1 MLVSTVGRVNRQSPS
16 ARRAHCRFLASTILV
31 VVPGVALAQAEPAAA
46 PTGTSAT
53 PSLPNTTTAPP
64 TAAPNGVAD
73 IVVTATRSSESLS
86 KVAASVTAI
95 SGDAIGAGGIKDI
108 GSLSS
113 AVPNLS
119 VGDQFGVNRTFIRG
133 IGLTSIDLGADG
145 AVAFLQDGA
154 IIARPAAQLAGF
166 YDIDRVE
173 VLRGP
178 QGTLYGRGAT
188 AGAINLITK
197 RPTEELSGY
206 ANASY
211 GNYNAV
217 TLEGGVGG
225 PIVGD
230 KIMVRVSGKY
240 DRRDGYGKNLFTG
253 NDVDNRNAYAI
264 RASVLV
270 KPFEDFEILV
280 SGEHF
285 HEHDND
291 YAFHYFGPTIAPDNP
306 LGAVFGGNTLISYSA
321 KQGVAPNFRKI
332 YSDQDALNRRNGN
345 SVTATIDWRPDNW
358 DVKSITSYHDFS
370 RFNRDDLDVT
380 NVQAFGQ
387 NNYTEKSKTVSQ
399 EFLGTYKTARFDA
412 LFGATY
418 FHEQL
423 FGEVRVPLTNLGV
436 LLGLPANALNDQFYL
451 QSGTVDI
458 DAYGIY
464 GQGSYLVTDE
474 LKITAGA
481 RYSYEKRTG
490 VGSFQ
495 FLNFVPT
502 DKSKGWGAVT
512 PTVQAS
518 YQLTDQTL
526 LYASVTRG
534 FKSGVINVGSENA
547 VINPEYAWGYE
558 AGVKSSAFDNRLA
571 GSLAAF
577 YIDYSNLQVGF
588 VGADS
593 VVTTVNAASARN
605 YGLELE
611 LRARP
616 TQGLSLELF
625 ATYLD
630 ARYTNFTTGDYRQGF
645 ALVNL
650 KGNRLSNAP
659 EFTVRGGANY
669 DIPLGDAGKINIRGD
684 VNWQDRVYF
693 TEFNNADATQA
704 PYATVNAGVRYTT
717 ASGRWSLDLWGR
729 NLTDHFIITNN
740 IVSAPLYSS
749 VRVGSLAPPRTYGV
763 TASVN
768 F

>member
-1 MLVSTVGRVNRQSPS
+1 MLVSKVDRRDQQSPS
-16 ARRAHCRFLASTILV
+16 AILV
-31 VVPGVALAQAEPAAA
+31 RRRLLMSGFLIAVPGVVLAHPVTPAGNTVVSPPPAASAAAA
-46 PTGTSAT
+46 PGE
-53 PSLPNTTTAPP
+53 
-64 TAAPNGVAD
+64 GVAD

-95 SGDAIGAGGIKDI
+95 SGAAIGAGGIKDI

-188 AGAINLITK
+188 AGAINLITR

-206 ANASY
+206 ANATF

-225 PIVGD
+225 PVVGD
-230 KIMVRVSGKY
+230 KIMVRISGKY

-253 NDVDNRNAYAI
+253 NDVDDRNAYAVRGSI
-264 RASVLV
+264 LF
-270 KPFEDFEILV
+270 KPIQDLELLV

-291 YAFHYFGPTIAPDNP
+291 YAFHYFGPTVAPDNP
-306 LGAVFGGNTLISYSA
+306 LGAIFGGDTIISRAA
-321 KQGVAPNFRKI
+321 KLGIKPNFRDI
-332 YSDQDALNRRNGN
+332 YSDQDALNRRNGS
-345 SVTATIDWRPDNW
+345 SVTATVDWNRARW
-358 DVKSITSYHDFS
+358 DIKSITSYHDFS
-370 RFNRDDLDVT
+370 RFNRDDLDAT

-387 NNYTEKSKTVSQ
+387 NNYTEKSTTISQ
-399 EFLGTYKTARFDA
+399 ELITNFKSDKFDLLA
-412 LFGATY
+412 GATY
-418 FHEQL
+418 FHEKL

-436 LLGLPANALNDQFYL
+436 LFGLPANTFNNQFYL
-451 QSGTVDI
+451 QSGTVNI

-464 GQGSYLVTDE
+464 GQGRYSITDK

-481 RYSYEKRTG
+481 RYSYEKRRG

-495 FLNFVPT
+495 FLGVVPT
-502 DKSKGWGAVT
+502 DKEKGWGAVT
-512 PTVQAS
+512 PTVQLS
-518 YQLTDQTL
+518 YQVSDQTL
-526 LYASVTRG
+526 LYASATRG
-534 FKSGVINVGSENA
+534 FKSGVINVGSKND

-558 AGVKSSAFDNRLA
+558 AGIKSSAFDRHLA
-571 GSLAAF
+571 GSLAVF
-577 YIDYSNLQVGF
+577 YIDYSDLQVGF

-605 YGLELE
+605 YGVELE
-611 LRARP
+611 LRAHPVSR
-616 TQGLSLELF
+616 LNFDVF
-625 ATYLD
+625 ATYLN
-630 ARYTNFTTGDYRQGF
+630 AKYTNFTTGDYRHGF
-645 ALVNL
+645 ALVSL

-659 EFTVRGGANY
+659 EFTIRGGVNY
-669 DIPLGDAGKINIRGD
+669 DIPLGGAGKINIRSD

-717 ASGRWSLDLWGR
+717 GNGRLSIDVWGR
-729 NLTDHFIITNN
+729 NLTDHYIITNN
-740 IVSAPLYSS
+740 IISAPLYSS
-749 VRVGSLAPPRTYGV
+749 VRVGSLAPPRTFGV

-768 F
+768 Y

>member
-1 MLVSTVGRVNRQSPS
+1 MLATALFGIEQGSAKVGRAWCRWLVS
-16 ARRAHCRFLASTILV
+16 AV
-31 VVPGVALAQAEPAAA
+31 VVALPRIAFAQTEIPPAPA
-46 PTGTSAT
+46 GNSAT
-53 PSLPNTTTAPP
+53 SSLPATSVATPGD
-64 TAAPNGVAD
+64 GVAD
-73 IVVTATRSSESLS
+73 IIITATRSFEQLS

-95 SGDAIGAGGIKDI
+95 SGAAIGAGGIKDI

-188 AGAINLITK
+188 AGAINLITR

-206 ANASY
+206 ADATY

-217 TLEGGVGG
+217 TVEGGVGG

-230 KIMVRVSGKY
+230 KIMMRVSGKY

-253 NDVDNRNAYAI
+253 NNVDDRKAFAI
-264 RASVLV
+264 RASVLL
-270 KPFEDFEILV
+270 KPVDDFQVLV

-285 HEHDND
+285 HEHDNN

-306 LGAVFGGNTLISYSA
+306 LGAVFGGDTIISRAA
-321 KQGVAPNFRKI
+321 KLGVKPNLRDI

-345 SVTATIDWRPDNW
+345 SVTATIDWNPGSW
-358 DVKSITSYHDFS
+358 DVKSITSYHDFN

-387 NNYTEKSKTVSQ
+387 NNYTEASTTVSQ
-399 EFLGTYKTARFDA
+399 EFVGTYKSDRFNA

-418 FHEQL
+418 FHEKL

-436 LLGLPANALNDQFYL
+436 LFGLPANAFNDQFYL
-451 QSGTVDI
+451 QSGTVNI
-458 DAYGIY
+458 DAYGVY
-464 GQGSYLVTDE
+464 GQGSYKITDR

-481 RYSYEKRTG
+481 RYSYEKRRG

-495 FLNFVPT
+495 FLGFVPT
-502 DKSKGWGAVT
+502 DKEKGWGAVT

-518 YQLTDQTL
+518 FQVNDQTL
-526 LYASVTRG
+526 LYASATRG
-534 FKSGVINVGSENA
+534 FKSGVINVGSKND

-558 AGVKSSAFDNRLA
+558 AGVKSSTLDNRLA

-605 YGLELE
+605 YGVELE

-616 TQGLSLELF
+616 TQGLNFELF

-650 KGNRLSNAP
+650 KGNHLSNAP

-669 DIPLGDAGKINIRGD
+669 DIPLGSAGKVNVRGD

-704 PYATVNAGVRYTT
+704 SFASVNAGIRYTT
-717 ASGRWSLDLWGR
+717 ASGRWSLDFWGR

-740 IVSAPLYSS
+740 IISAPLYSS

>member
-1 MLVSTVGRVNRQSPS
+1 MFASALFGVGQRLANTAPTR
-16 ARRAHCRFLASTILV
+16 CRWLASAILV
-31 VVPGVALAQAEPAAA
+31 VLPGVALAQAEPPPA
-46 PTGTSAT
+46 PTGSAAT
-53 PSLPNTTTAPP
+53 PSLPDATSSD
-64 TAAPNGVAD
+64 GVTD
-73 IVVTATRSSESLS
+73 IIVTATRSSESLS

-95 SGDAIGAGGIKDI
+95 SGEAIGAGGIKDI

-188 AGAINLITK
+188 AGAINLITR

-206 ANASY
+206 ANATY

-253 NDVDNRNAYAI
+253 NDVDNRNAYAV
-264 RASVLV
+264 RASILFKPLDDLV
-270 KPFEDFEILV
+270 VLV

-285 HEHDND
+285 HEHDNN
-291 YAFHYFGPTIAPDNP
+291 YAFHYFGPTVAADNP
-306 LGAVFGGNTLISYSA
+306 LGAIFGGDTIISRAA
-321 KQGVAPNFRKI
+321 KLGVKANLRDI

-345 SVTATIDWRPDNW
+345 SVTATIDWSPGNW
-358 DVKSITSYHDFS
+358 DVKSITSYHDFD
-370 RFNRDDLDVT
+370 RFNRDDLDAT

-387 NNYTEKSKTVSQ
+387 NNYTEASKTVSQ
-399 EFLGTYKTARFDA
+399 EFIGTYKSERFDA
-412 LFGATY
+412 LVGATY
-418 FHEQL
+418 FHEKL

-436 LLGLPANALNDQFYL
+436 LFGLPANAFDGQFYL
-451 QSGTVDI
+451 QSGTVNI
-458 DAYGIY
+458 DAYGVY
-464 GQGSYLVTDE
+464 GQGSYLITDK

-481 RYSYEKRTG
+481 RYSYEKRRG

-495 FLNFVPT
+495 FLGLIPT
-502 DKSKGWGAVT
+502 DKEKGWGAVT

-518 YQLTDQTL
+518 YQVDHQTL
-526 LYASVTRG
+526 LYASATRG
-534 FKSGVINVGSENA
+534 FKSGVINVGSKND

-558 AGVKSSAFDNRLA
+558 AGIKSSALDNRLA

-577 YIDYSNLQVGF
+577 YIDYSDLQVGF

-593 VVTTVNAASARN
+593 VVTTVNAAAARN

-616 TQGLSLELF
+616 MPGLSLELF
-625 ATYLD
+625 ATYLN
-630 ARYTNFTTGDYRQGF
+630 AKYTNFTTGDYRQKF

-650 KGNRLSNAP
+650 KGNHLSNAP
-659 EFTVRGGANY
+659 EYTVRGGANY
-669 DIPLGDAGKINIRGD
+669 DILLGDAGKVNIRGD
-684 VNWQDRVYF
+684 INWQDRVYF

-704 PYATVNAGVRYTT
+704 PYATVNAGIRYTT
-717 ASGRWSLDLWGR
+717 ASGRWSLDVWGR
-729 NLTDHFIITNN
+729 NLTDHFIVTNN

>member
-1 MLVSTVGRVNRQSPS
+1 MLESTVSGAISNAPTR
-16 ARRAHCRFLASTILV
+16 RRARHGWLATAVLLS
-31 VVPGVALAQAEPAAA
+31 VPGVALAQAKAPPAGNAATPTEAAA
-46 PTGTSAT
+46 DAT
-53 PSLPNTTTAPP
+53 PSGA
-64 TAAPNGVAD
+64 GVSD
-73 IVVTATRSSESLS
+73 IVVTATRRNESLS
-86 KVAASVTAI
+86 KIPASVTAI
-95 SGDAIGAGGIKDI
+95 SGAAIGAGGIKDI

-188 AGAINLITK
+188 AGAINLITR

-206 ANASY
+206 ANVTY
-211 GNYNAV
+211 GNYNAL

-225 PIVGD
+225 AIVGD

-240 DRRDGYGKNLFTG
+240 DRRDGYGKNLFTR
-253 NDVDNRNAYAI
+253 NDVDNRDAYAI
-264 RASVLV
+264 RASLLL
-270 KPFEDFEILV
+270 KPVEDFEILV

-285 HEHDND
+285 HEHDNN
-291 YAFHYFGPTIAPDNP
+291 YAFHYFGPTVAPDNP
-306 LGAVFGGNTLISYSA
+306 LAAVFGGDTIISRAA
-321 KQGVAPNFRKI
+321 KLGVKPNFRDI
-332 YSDQDALNRRNGN
+332 YSDQDALNRRNGS
-345 SVTATIDWRPDNW
+345 SVTATIDWSPGRW
-358 DVKSITSYHDFS
+358 DLKSITSYHDFS

-387 NNYTEKSKTVSQ
+387 NNYTEQSKTVSQ
-399 EFLGTYKTARFDA
+399 EFVGNFKADRFSA

-418 FHEQL
+418 FHEKL

-436 LLGLPANALNDQFYL
+436 LFGLPANAFNNQFYL
-451 QSGTVDI
+451 QSGIVDI
-458 DAYGIY
+458 DAYGVY
-464 GQGSYLVTDE
+464 GQGTYAVTDK

-495 FLNFVPT
+495 FLSFVPT

-512 PTVQAS
+512 PTFQAT
-518 YQLTDQTL
+518 YQVTDQTMV
-526 LYASVTRG
+526 YASATRG
-534 FKSGVINVGSENA
+534 FKSGVINVGSQND

-558 AGVKSSAFDNRLA
+558 VGIKSSAFDNRLA
-571 GSLAAF
+571 GSIAGF
-577 YIDYSNLQVGF
+577 YIDYTNLQVGF

-593 VVTTVNAASARN
+593 VVTTVNAAAARN
-605 YGLELE
+605 YGVELE

-616 TQGLSLELF
+616 MPGLSLELF
-625 ATYLD
+625 GTYLD
-630 ARYTNFTTGDYRQGF
+630 ARYIKFTSGDYRQGF
-645 ALVNL
+645 ALVDL
-650 KGNRLSNAP
+650 SGHHLSNAP
-659 EFTVRGGANY
+659 EFTVRAGANY
-669 DIPLGDAGKINIRGD
+669 DIGVSNGGKINVRGD

-717 ASGRWSLDLWGR
+717 ASGRWSLDFWGR

-740 IVSAPLYSS
+740 IISAPLYSS

-763 TASVN
+763 TGSVN